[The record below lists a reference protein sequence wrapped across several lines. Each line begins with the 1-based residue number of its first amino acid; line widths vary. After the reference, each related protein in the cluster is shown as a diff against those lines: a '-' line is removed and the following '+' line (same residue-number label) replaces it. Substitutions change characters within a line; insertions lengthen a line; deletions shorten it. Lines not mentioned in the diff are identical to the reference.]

1 MHVENLQEMDFSQL
15 DPSAALAFYFRDRSE
30 FEAFCKDKEE
40 HEKLS
45 QKNDEKEKAP
55 RSGSRAAPMVDG
67 VTTAKKHYSSLFGIM
82 ETPPTLNYSGDDSD
96 EADSSRRRGKSWEI
110 DSGQEDDDDED
121 YLIV

>member
-1 MHVENLQEMDFSQL
+1 
-15 DPSAALAFYFRDRSE
+15 
-30 FEAFCKDKEE
+30 
-40 HEKLS
+40 
-45 QKNDEKEKAP
+45 
-55 RSGSRAAPMVDG
+55 MVDG